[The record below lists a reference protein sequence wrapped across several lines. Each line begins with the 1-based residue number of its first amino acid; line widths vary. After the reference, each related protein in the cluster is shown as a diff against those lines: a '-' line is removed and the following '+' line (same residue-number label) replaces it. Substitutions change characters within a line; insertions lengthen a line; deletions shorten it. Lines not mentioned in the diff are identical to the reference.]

1 MKAFCP
7 DLPAND
13 GRCVVPAKNGNG
25 GGMARG
31 RMAVCRINGNG
42 EIAFRM
48 GNGGKSLSGKGKTAL
63 FTDLSTENGDKAA
76 AVSLCVEQAGWRGRC
91 RVSRDFSRWHDGD
104 ACGAATGS
112 RAFWAVCGDGARGR
126 ADRAVHALADASGSF
141 VGYGFCAGN
150 RDGGA
155 KAPRLCGR
163 GTGNGVICRV
173 CPFCRFWRRRPGF
186 PCGSCG
192 F

>member
-1 MKAFCP
+1 MEMKAFCP

-63 FTDLSTENGDKAA
+63 FTDLSTENGDKTMQYNRR
-76 AVSLCVEQAGWRGRC
+76 ETGAGR
-91 RVSRDFSRWHDGD
+91 
-104 ACGAATGS
+104 TGI
-112 RAFWAVCGDGARGR
+112 
-126 ADRAVHALADASGSF
+126 F
-141 VGYGFCAGN
+141 V
-150 RDGGA
+150 
-155 KAPRLCGR
+155 
-163 GTGNGVICRV
+163 
-173 CPFCRFWRRRPGF
+173 
-186 PCGSCG
+186 
-192 F
+192 